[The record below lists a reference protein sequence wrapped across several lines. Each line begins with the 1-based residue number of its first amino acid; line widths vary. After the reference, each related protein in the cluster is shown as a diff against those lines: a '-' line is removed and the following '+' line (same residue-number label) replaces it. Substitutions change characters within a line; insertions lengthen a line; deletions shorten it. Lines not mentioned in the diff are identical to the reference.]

1 MVKVRKIMV
10 VEHSPVIAAGL
21 RELFSES
28 TAFEVTALCAD
39 WTTALEQL
47 PLRKPHVLLLNPLQL
62 DFSKRLMLRRQL
74 QDYPRLLTAALQ
86 TGYVEQA
93 VLGQFHVVLE
103 IDDNLARMEG
113 KLLAA
118 FNAREEECAGETVCG
133 LSEREVEVLKVIAKG
148 ATNKMAADELNLS
161 VHTVI
166 THRKNIVR
174 KTGIKTLA
182 GLTLY
187 ALLNRLID
195 ESEIQ

>member
-1 MVKVRKIMV
+1 MV